1 MFQGSAICGPTRLVQ
16 FLLWKGNDMA
26 ETKPWYYSRTIWAS
40 LVTVASA
47 FAGIVGLPVE
57 GLDNS
62 VLTDTLLQLVTAVA
76 GAVSIFGR
84 LSAKDRIS

>member
-1 MFQGSAICGPTRLVQ
+1 MT
-16 FLLWKGNDMA
+16 

-62 VLTDTLLQLVTAVA
+62 AMTDTLLQLVTAVA